1 MVAFCKAKITWF
13 AVNTQHSRNCWDN
26 TRLGVPQTCVL
37 HHRRAPCLAFSQNRG
52 MAARH
57 RRYFTQRAFLVSVR
71 SVILGSISSKKEAL
85 PSSLVIGEEILG
97 DWSVTGLSLSLLLSA
112 QWKHMGPYSQAGLE
126 HVLI

>member
-1 MVAFCKAKITWF
+1 
-13 AVNTQHSRNCWDN
+13 
-26 TRLGVPQTCVL
+26 
-37 HHRRAPCLAFSQNRG
+37 

-57 RRYFTQRAFLVSVR
+57 RRYFTQRAFPVSVR
-71 SVILGSISSKKEAL
+71 SVILGLITSKKEAL

-126 HVLI
+126 HGLI